1 MSRSRKAV
9 LTFLRLFIAGGAL
22 LIAGAVT
29 IQAYPPLFPWALA
42 LFDGESVCRPG
53 DVLNGAAVRQA
64 FQQEVQTV
72 GKQLHLVRKDGQ
84 GYELWA
90 YRGGEYWIPEGSETS
105 LPIIIAQ
112 QEANEYGDA
121 AKGVQAGDIVLDCG
135 AHVGI
140 YTRKALAAGAKLV
153 VAIEP
158 APANLECLRRNLRA
172 QIADGRVIVSA
183 KGVWDKE
190 EELPLFEEPDNSAAD
205 RFVAPT
211 ANSVVKHI
219 IPLTRIDTLARE
231 LNLPRVDF
239 IKMDIKGATA
249 KALLGGAETIR
260 THKPRLV
267 ISTEEDIDSFDEI
280 RSVVLGLHGDYQT
293 ECGSCSIRDLRVRP
307 EVVFFR

>member
-1 MSRSRKAV
+1 MSHSKKA
-9 LTFLRLFIAGGAL
+9 LLLFLRLFIGVGML

-42 LFDGESVCRPG
+42 LFDGQSVCRPS
-53 DVLNGAAVRQA
+53 DVLHGAAVRQA
-64 FQQEVQTV
+64 FNRERETLE
-72 GKQLHLVRKDGQ
+72 KQLHLVRKDGQ

-90 YRGGEYWIPEGSETS
+90 YPGGEYWIPEGSQAS
-105 LPIIIAQ
+105 LPIILAQ

-121 AKGVQAGDIVLDCG
+121 MKGVQAGDIVLDCG

-158 APANLECLRRNLRA
+158 APANLECLRRNLQA
-172 QIADGRVIVSA
+172 EIADGRVIVCP

-211 ANSVVKHI
+211 ANSVVKHV
-219 IPLTRIDTLARE
+219 IPLTRIDTLAQE
-231 LNLPRVDF
+231 LGLPRVDF

-249 KALLGGAETIR
+249 RALRGGAATIR
-260 THKPRLV
+260 ASKPGLV
-267 ISTEEDIDSFDEI
+267 ISTEEDIDSFEEI
-280 RSVVLGLHGDYQT
+280 RSVVLDVHGDYQT
-293 ECGSCSIRDLRVRP
+293 ECGTCSVRDSRVWP

>member
-1 MSRSRKAV
+1 MSYSRKV
-9 LTFLRLFIAGGAL
+9 LLTFLRLFIATGIL
-22 LIAGAVT
+22 LITGAVT

-42 LFDGESVCRPG
+42 LFDGQGVCRSG
-53 DVLNGAAVRQA
+53 DVLSGAAVRQA
-64 FQQEVQTV
+64 FKREVETV
-72 GKQLHLVRKDGQ
+72 EKQLHLVRKDDQ

-90 YRGGEYWIPEGSETS
+90 YPGGEYWIPAGSESS
-105 LPIIIAQ
+105 LPIILAQ

-121 AKGVQAGDIVLDCG
+121 TKGVQAGDVVLDCG

-140 YTRKALAAGAKLV
+140 YTRKALAAGAKLI

-158 APANLECLRRNLRA
+158 APANLECLRRNL
-172 QIADGRVIVSA
+172 QSEIAEGRVIIYP

-190 EELPLFEEPDNSAAD
+190 EELPLYEEPDNSAAD

-211 ANSVVKHI
+211 VTSVVKHV

-231 LNLPRVDF
+231 LGLPRVDF

-249 KALLGGAETIR
+249 RALLGGAETIR

-267 ISTEEDIDSFDEI
+267 ISTEEDFDSFEEI
-280 RSVVLGLHGDYQT
+280 RSVVSGIHADYET
-293 ECGSCSIRDLRVRP
+293 ECGSCSIRDLRVWP
-307 EVVFFR
+307 DVVFFR